1 MDLLVVEEV
10 LLTVQSFAEC
20 LAAVLDLLV
29 DLLQTLRSPTE
40 RLEPPHGLVTL
51 RMKTVGM

>member
-10 LLTVQSFAEC
+10 LLAVQSFAEC

-40 RLEPPHGLVTL
+40 SLEPPHGLVTL
-51 RMKTVGM
+51 RMKTVGL

>member
-29 DLLQTLRSPTE
+29 DLLQALRSPTE

-51 RMKTVGM
+51 RIKTVSL

>member
-51 RMKTVGM
+51 QINTVGL